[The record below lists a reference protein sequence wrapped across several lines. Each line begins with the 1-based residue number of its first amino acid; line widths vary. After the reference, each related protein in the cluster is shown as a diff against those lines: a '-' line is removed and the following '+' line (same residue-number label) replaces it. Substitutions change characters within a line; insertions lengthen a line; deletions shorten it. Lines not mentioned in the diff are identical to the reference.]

1 MDLGVSEKVAPVL
14 ESVRNFLNE
23 EVIPLEAEYKA
34 EIEVGSPWEF
44 TARQT
49 EILESLKTKARAQGL
64 WNFFLTDKKGTGLLS
79 LIHI

>member
-34 EIEVGSPWEF
+34 EIEVGSPWE
-44 TARQT
+44 
-49 EILESLKTKARAQGL
+49 
-64 WNFFLTDKKGTGLLS
+64 LS